1 MTIHD
6 LKNEMKAAQDEI
18 TKFREAPCPK
28 DTAGFK
34 KWLEEEKRLLKK
46 YRDISDKYY
55 DACSKEK

>member
-55 DACSKEK
+55 DA